1 MKKKFQIEW
10 RWWKQ
15 HNIREQIFYSMLF
28 LTILAVGILGTVS
41 YYATSA
47 AIERNYRLSYEVAM
61 QNSSRVLDLKLKSI
75 VEKVRDILSDRQLA
89 KMLDGTREYD
99 DNEFLL
105 ADQKILDSILDN
117 ITYQEQY
124 VNSVAVMDFHGHY
137 YFANNIR
144 SGTYEYYNH
153 YRTYDYQAEEWYIE
167 TERAGGREVYWGKGV
182 LGGTEGGDE
191 FCMTKLMNS
200 PSTGKPMGCIV
211 VTMSKNMLGTS
222 LVKTDEGYDTSSYMI
237 VDEKHGLLPAYTT
250 GEKEAQ
256 EKILEAYSGGD
267 ERRYMFST
275 ARNTTTDWRFVNV
288 IEKNELSTTSR
299 YLRNVV
305 FLLGGVLVLLGFI
318 LARMLSETITKP
330 LKQLEQTIYDV
341 GEGERHVS
349 AVFDDSEVGRIGN
362 KFKEMVNTNLELSEH
377 LMATKLNEREAELL
391 LLQSQ
396 INPHFL
402 YNTLDSIYCVAM
414 IHGDDQIG
422 EMILALSNNFKLA
435 LNRGEKYISVENSV
449 RGVEEYMKLQNMRY
463 NNRFDLQIQVDPEMM
478 PQRIITFILQPFVEN
493 SVYHGLE
500 PKIGKGKVRLS
511 GVRKEGSLVFQI
523 IDDGVGIADLSKLES
538 GYGIRNV
545 KERIQLNYGPQ
556 YGVEFASTPG
566 EGTTV
571 TITIPEGTEAQEYVP
586 TSSN

>member
-1 MKKKFQIEW
+1 
-10 RWWKQ
+10 
-15 HNIREQIFYSMLF
+15 
-28 LTILAVGILGTVS
+28 
-41 YYATSA
+41 
-47 AIERNYRLSYEVAM
+47 
-61 QNSSRVLDLKLKSI
+61 
-75 VEKVRDILSDRQLA
+75 
-89 KMLDGTREYD
+89 
-99 DNEFLL
+99 
-105 ADQKILDSILDN
+105 
-117 ITYQEQY
+117 
-124 VNSVAVMDFHGHY
+124 
-137 YFANNIR
+137 
-144 SGTYEYYNH
+144 
-153 YRTYDYQAEEWYIE
+153 
-167 TERAGGREVYWGKGV
+167 
-182 LGGTEGGDE
+182 
-191 FCMTKLMNS
+191 
-200 PSTGKPMGCIV
+200 
-211 VTMSKNMLGTS
+211 
-222 LVKTDEGYDTSSYMI
+222 
-237 VDEKHGLLPAYTT
+237 
-250 GEKEAQ
+250 
-256 EKILEAYSGGD
+256 
-267 ERRYMFST
+267 MFST

>member
-28 LTILAVGILGTVS
+28 LMILAVGALGTIS
-41 YYATSA
+41 YYTTITS
-47 AIERNYRLSYEVAM
+47 IERNYRQSYEISM
-61 QNSSRVLDLKLKSI
+61 QNSSRVLDLKLKSVI
-75 VEKVRDILSDRQLA
+75 EKVRGILPDRQLA
-89 KMLDGTREYD
+89 EMMSGTREYVG
-99 DNEFLL
+99 NEFRLS
-105 ADQKILDSILDN
+105 DQRVLDDILEN
-117 ITYQEQY
+117 ITYQEKY
-124 VNSVAVMDFHGHY
+124 VNSIAIMDFYGHY
-137 YFANNIR
+137 YFVNNIR
-144 SGTYEYYNH
+144 SGTYEYYSH
-153 YRTYDYQAEEWYIE
+153 YKTHDYRNEEWYVE
-167 TERAGGREVYWGKGV
+167 TEKAGGREVYWGKGV
-182 LGGTEGGDE
+182 LGGTEGKAE
-191 FCMTKLMNS
+191 FCMTKLMNN

-237 VDEKHGLLPAYTT
+237 VDEKQGMFPAYTT
-250 GEKEAQ
+250 GEEEEQ
-256 EKILEAYSGGD
+256 EKIMEAYFGGD
-267 ERRYMFST
+267 ESRYMFST
-275 ARNTTTDWRFVNV
+275 AQNKTTGWRFVNV

-305 FLLGGVLVLLGFI
+305 FLLGGVLVFIGFF
-318 LARMLSETITKP
+318 LARMLSQTITRP
-330 LKQLEQTIYDV
+330 LKQLEQTIYEV
-341 GEGERHVS
+341 GEGKRHVS
-349 AVFDDSEVGRIGN
+349 TVFDDSEVGRIGN
-362 KFKEMVNTNLELSEH
+362 KFKEMVNTNLELSER

-422 EMILALSNNFKLA
+422 EMILALSENFKLS

-463 NNRFDLQIQVDPEMM
+463 NNRFDLQIQVEPDIMSR
-478 PQRIITFILQPFVEN
+478 RIITFILQPFVEN
-493 SVYHGLE
+493 AVYHGLE
-500 PKIGKGKVRLS
+500 PKIGKGKVRLF
-511 GVRKEGSLVFQI
+511 GIRKDGNLIFQI
-523 IDDGVGIADLSKLES
+523 TDDGVGIADLSKLES

-545 KERIQLNYGPQ
+545 KERIRLNYGPE

-571 TITIPEGTEAQEYVP
+571 TITIPEETEAPEYVP
-586 TSSN
+586 ISSN